1 MMKLTGAIIAVL
13 GAALFGWHLAK
24 VLLGTDY
31 GAPPLTHHWTSL
43 IGGVVMFIG
52 IWIYIIG
59 RRRARRPSSE
69 PIE

>member
-1 MMKLTGAIIAVL
+1 MKLTGAIIAVL

-31 GAPPLTHHWTSL
+31 GTTHQWTSL

-59 RRRARRPSSE
+59 RKRARSVSAER
-69 PIE
+69 IE